1 MLNTDQ
7 AFTVHVGVKHRLRL
21 SVIRCRSVRQV
32 FCSQGFPLPFQ
43 KHGDVDLTV
52 LPPYRMTCLGAQ
64 EPPFHDAT
72 VDGREGLE
80 ADEKIYIL
88 LFRKTM
94 RLTHPGNIN
103 VIN

>member
-1 MLNTDQ
+1 
-7 AFTVHVGVKHRLRL
+7 
-21 SVIRCRSVRQV
+21 
-32 FCSQGFPLPFQ
+32 
-43 KHGDVDLTV
+43 
-52 LPPYRMTCLGAQ
+52 MTCLGAQ